1 MVDPGHDQHDR
12 HAASLLATEVIAMG
26 YRYSLAFLTTHD
38 VAPDQAVRIAAAT
51 GYDLVGL
58 RFLPA
63 APAEA
68 PYPIMSDPA
77 VEARVKAALD
87 ETGIGIADI
96 EIARLKPD
104 TDVESFRDFLA
115 LGQRLGARNVLVAGD
130 DANHARITE
139 TFAAFCDLAAEYN
152 LTGDLEFM
160 PWTGVKTLKE
170 ARAIVEAAGR
180 ANGGVL
186 IDGLHWDR
194 SGGTLEDIRAL
205 PSAMVHYAQLC
216 DGPKPYDPSDAGMI
230 EIARGARLLPG
241 DGKIDLIGMVRALP
255 RDIVLSIE
263 IAQLEK
269 AKTVD
274 PQTRA
279 AEALERSKALIRA
292 ADL

>member
-1 MVDPGHDQHDR
+1 MAH
-12 HAASLLATEVIAMG
+12 
-26 YRYSLAFLTTHD
+26 RYSLAFLTTHA
-38 VAPDQAVRIAAAT
+38 VAPDEAVRIAAAT

-63 APAEA
+63 APTEP
-68 PYPIMSDPA
+68 PYPIMSDPN

-115 LGQRLGARNVLVAGD
+115 LGQRLDAKNVLVAGD
-130 DANHARITE
+130 DPNHDRITA
-139 TFAAFCDLAAEYN
+139 TFTAFCNLAAEYG

-160 PWTGVKTLKE
+160 PWTGVKTLRE
-170 ARAIVEAAGR
+170 AQAIVEASGCPNA
-180 ANGGVL
+180 GVL

-194 SGGTLEDIRAL
+194 AGSTLEDIRNL
-205 PSAMVHYAQLC
+205 PPQFIHYAQIC
-216 DGPKPYDPSDAGMI
+216 DGPKPYDPSDAGLI

-241 DGKIDLIGMVRALP
+241 DGGIDLKGMVRALP
-255 RDIVLSIE
+255 ADTVLSVE
-263 IAQLEK
+263 IPQLVK

-274 PQTRA
+274 AKTRA
-279 AEALERSKALIRA
+279 REALDRTKAMVLESAI
-292 ADL
+292 

>member
-1 MVDPGHDQHDR
+1 MPYTF
-12 HAASLLATEVIAMG
+12 SP
-26 YRYSLAFLTTHD
+26 AFLTTHE
-38 VAPDQAVRIAAAT
+38 VPPHEAVRIAAAT

-63 APAEA
+63 APTEA
-68 PYPIMSDPA
+68 PYPILSDPA
-77 VEARVKAALD
+77 VEALVKAALE

-104 TDVESFRDFLA
+104 TNVEDFRDFLA

-130 DANHARITE
+130 DANHDRLTE
-139 TFAAFCDLAAEYN
+139 TFAAFCDLAAEYG

-160 PWTGVKTLKE
+160 PWTGVKTLPE
-170 ARAIVEAAGR
+170 AQRIVETAGC

-186 IDGLHWDR
+186 IDALHWDR
-194 SGGTLEDIRAL
+194 AGGTVAQIQNLPPAL
-205 PSAMVHYAQLC
+205 IHYAQLC

-241 DGKIDLIGMVRALP
+241 DGGIDLIAMVRALP
-255 RDIVLSIE
+255 RDIVLSVE
-263 IAQLEK
+263 VAQIDK

-274 PQTRA
+274 AQSRA
-279 AEALERSKALIRA
+279 AEALARSRVLIAKARS
-292 ADL
+292 DP